1 MYEGLSILAGLFFA
15 SVGVGY
21 AMAARRRLSVVPF
34 IAICA
39 CTGSAI
45 SAITTL
51 NWQMLSSWR
60 SQLLLMTLAALGGLL
75 GQTGMMFSVRAMK
88 AAPRRTS
95 STWTLFQMTMVVPFL
110 VATVS
115 GREEAA
121 WYQWLALPSILL
133 AMVMV
138 APRRTSNAGALGLQ
152 DSMDSRNWLWSVVL
166 GFLCVGACQTVM
178 QEISLRGMEDVLNL
192 RSSLSLA
199 AGGAFMWGVAAAR
212 GDRPSA
218 AHWRIGGAVG
228 VVVSASNITAFIA
241 LDGLAGAGRT
251 FLFYPIAVG
260 VSMLSYAAFQLFTRR
275 ETLNR
280 RRALG
285 LACGVVGVFLLAL
298 KGILALNGG

>member
-1 MYEGLSILAGLFFA
+1 MYEGLSILTGLLFA
-15 SVGVGY
+15 SVAVGY

-34 IAICA
+34 VAICA

-45 SAITTL
+45 SAVTTL
-51 NWQMLSSWR
+51 NWQMLTSWR
-60 SQLLLMTLAALGGLL
+60 TQVLLMTLAALGGLL
-75 GQTGMMFSVRAMK
+75 GQTGMMWSVSAMK

-121 WYQWLALPSILL
+121 WYQWLALPAVLL

-138 APRRTSNAGALGLQ
+138 APRRTSNAGALEPQ
-152 DSMDSRNWLWSVVL
+152 DNMAGRNWLWFVIS
-166 GFLCVGACQTVM
+166 GFLCVGACQAVL
-178 QEISLRGMEDVLNL
+178 QEISLRGLHDALDL
-192 RSSLSLA
+192 RPSLSLG
-199 AGGAFMWGVAAAR
+199 AGGMFLWGVALAR

-218 AHWRIGGAVG
+218 AHWRIGGAAGVIVG
-228 VVVSASNITAFIA
+228 ASNITAFIA

-251 FLFYPIAVG
+251 CLFYPIAVG

-275 ETLNR
+275 ETLGR
-280 RRALG
+280 RMALG
-285 LACGVVGVFLLAL
+285 IACGVAGVFLLAL